1 MITCLFDPASKTP
14 LYEQLYRFVRTEIE
28 HGRLRADEKMPSKRE
43 LAAHLKVSIVTVES
57 AFAQLVAEGYLRG
70 VPRSGYYVQVFE
82 AMPQKA
88 SAPLPPKILTRTAEP
103 AAYDYDF
110 GTGGVITSLFP
121 FATWAKLA
129 REVLALNSDELLNV
143 THPQGVPSLREE
155 IAAHLYKFRG
165 IRVPADSIVVG
176 AGSEYLLVLLLQ
188 LLGRERI
195 YALENPC
202 YGKIYKLFQSNDIRT
217 IPIALDE
224 HGLSVRDLTASD
236 ASVVHVTPSHQFPT
250 GIVMPVGRRMNLLQW
265 AAAADNRYII
275 EDDYD
280 SEFRFAGQP
289 IPAMQGLDHADKVI
303 YINAFTKSLAPSL
316 RISYLVLPPPL
327 MERYREKFMFYSCT
341 VPNFEQYTLYR
352 FLHGGYFERHLNR
365 MRNACKERRDLFITL
380 LKDSRLGE
388 VAEPVGA
395 EAGLHFLL
403 RVNNG
408 MSERDLTERAAEKR
422 VRLRGL
428 SEYYSPPPVAYTQS
442 ALVIGYAGLAP
453 EHLPDA
459 LRRLEDAW
467 L

>member
-1 MITCLFDPASKTP
+1 
-14 LYEQLYRFVRTEIE
+14 
-28 HGRLRADEKMPSKRE
+28 
-43 LAAHLKVSIVTVES
+43 
-57 AFAQLVAEGYLRG
+57 
-70 VPRSGYYVQVFE
+70 
-82 AMPQKA
+82 
-88 SAPLPPKILTRTAEP
+88 
-103 AAYDYDF
+103 
-110 GTGGVITSLFP
+110 LFP

-236 ASVVHVTPSHQFPT
+236 ASVVHVNPSHQFPT

-403 RVNNG
+403 RVI
-408 MSERDLTERAAEKR
+408 TA
-422 VRLRGL
+422 
-428 SEYYSPPPVAYTQS
+428 
-442 ALVIGYAGLAP
+442 
-453 EHLPDA
+453 
-459 LRRLEDAW
+459 
-467 L
+467 